1 VIATERPSAAEV
13 RIGRGELRGTDQ
25 PGAIVIAGLLL
36 RAAVGI
42 GLALVIM
49 LVIVSFAPL
58 VM

>member
-1 VIATERPSAAEV
+1 
-13 RIGRGELRGTDQ
+13 
-25 PGAIVIAGLLL
+25 VIAGLLL